1 LPRIEVN
8 PARVE
13 PLVLHERSTDLP
25 SSRDV
30 LLQSLLHLPR
40 IAACDGTV
48 DTDETTAEIN
58 RLRALRADEL
68 APLRMLAQP
77 PTIAPTLHDLT
88 IDVIHAAE
96 AEPIL
101 GTFHYLRSFRSD
113 SVTIGATYEDR
124 IVALC
129 SISPLDLP
137 LIAERLPVGGPA
149 EVAVISRVFA
159 FDWAPR
165 NVVSY
170 LFARVEKAGVVRGS
184 NVRLLMTYLNPN
196 LGFSGASYRAANWVP
211 LGREVGTRY
220 AYLDARYVTDR
231 QAARLSATDQARV
244 QYSRMPLGPLIL
256 LCRLLDR
263 RLERSHANGFDL
275 VFDRPGQARDK

>member
-1 LPRIEVN
+1 MPR
-8 PARVE
+8 
-13 PLVLHERSTDLP
+13 ERPTDLP
-25 SSRDV
+25 SSRDM

-48 DTDETTAEIN
+48 DADEAIAEIK
-58 RLRALRADEL
+58 RLRALRAGEL

-77 PTIAPTLHDLT
+77 PTIAPKLHDLE
-88 IDVIHAAE
+88 IDVIDAAD

-101 GTFHYLRSFRSD
+101 GNFHYLRSFRSD
-113 SVTIGATYEDR
+113 SVTVGATYEGR
-124 IVALC
+124 VVTLC

-137 LIAERLPVGGPA
+137 LVAKRLPVDGPA
-149 EVAVISRVFA
+149 EVAVVSRVFA

-170 LFARVEKAGVVRGS
+170 LFARMEKARVVRGN

-220 AYLDARYVTDR
+220 AYLNARYITDR
-231 QAARLSATDQARV
+231 QVARLSATDQARV
-244 QYSRMPLGPLIL
+244 QYSKMPLHPLIL

-263 RLERSHANGFDL
+263 RLERSHAEGFDL
-275 VFDRPGQARDK
+275 VFDRPNQARGK